1 MLATLNVRCIKPC
14 IASYYKEVYM
24 TQLRIRV
31 TGRNVDVGEALR
43 EKIEGDLTNG
53 IARYASSRDGEATV
67 TLSKERHLFVVEVLL
82 HLDSKVKMESKAEA
96 DDPHKAFAQALD
108 KIEKRVRRNK
118 RKLKDHHHAGIKQLD
133 VAE

>member
-1 MLATLNVRCIKPC
+1 
-14 IASYYKEVYM
+14 M

-43 EKIEGDLTNG
+43 SKIEDDLTNG
-53 IARYASSRDGEATV
+53 VARYASSRDGEAVV
-67 TLSKERHLFVVEVLL
+67 TLAKERHLFVVEVLL
-82 HLDSKVKMESKAEA
+82 HLDSKVRMEAKAEA

-118 RKLKDHHHAGIKQLD
+118 RKLKDHHASSIKQID

>member
-1 MLATLNVRCIKPC
+1 
-14 IASYYKEVYM
+14 M

-53 IARYASSRDGEATV
+53 IARYASSRDGEAIV

-118 RKLKDHHHAGIKQLD
+118 RKLKDHHHTGIKQLD